1 MQDRVDKVNKRQS
14 PIQDDYIERFFA
26 EDAKLQHGINEN
38 DYILENPL
46 ILTATTDWENG
57 YRDADFVVVAA
68 PTNYDTAKN
77 FFDTSAVEDVIQK
90 VLMVNPTA
98 IMVIKSTIPVGY
110 TESVRKKYNTSNIIL
125 PPSFFESHKRYMI
138 IYTHPA

>member
-1 MQDRVDKVNKRQS
+1 M
-14 PIQDDYIERFFA
+14 
-26 EDAKLQHGINEN
+26 QHGINEN

-46 ILTATTDWENG
+46 KLTATTDWENG
-57 YRDADFVVVAA
+57 YKDADFVVVAA

-98 IMVIKSTIPVGY
+98 IMVIKNTIPVGY
-110 TESVRKKYNTSNIIL
+110 TESVRKKYNTSNIIFAPEFL
-125 PPSFFESHKRYMI
+125 RESQALYDNLYPSRI
-138 IYTHPA
+138 IVGFDQRDTCLIIAV